1 MEYQSVTII
10 GGGLAGSEAAW
21 QMAESG
27 IRVHLYE
34 MRPHQKTP
42 AHQTDFLAELVCSN
56 SFKSIEPSKAS
67 GLLKQEMT
75 QMGSL
80 ILESAQKSKVPAGKA
95 LAVDRTLFSQ
105 YITQKISSHPKIQ
118 VLREECTE
126 IPKQGIVIL
135 ATGPLTSLALSQ
147 SIQEKLGENS
157 LYFYDAISP
166 IVTTESIDMNFCFE
180 ASRYE
185 AGSDYLNI
193 PLSKEQYTEFVQDLM
208 TGEKIEPKDFEKAAY
223 FEGCLPIEVMAQRG
237 FQTLAF
243 GPLKPVGLTDP
254 RSSAKPYA
262 VIQLRKENQS
272 GTLYNLV
279 GFQTKLTYSEQK
291 RIFQKILALKK
302 AVFVRLGSIHRN
314 TFIHSPLHL
323 NPYLQLKSEPRIF
336 FAGQITGVEGYME
349 STAMGL
355 LVGRYASQFVKDKPI
370 IPIPET
376 TAMGVLIHYIT
387 SYPHKNYQPMNI
399 NYGLFPPLHEKTP
412 KRDKKEALWL
422 RANKDL
428 SNWIHL

>member
-1 MEYQSVTII
+1 
-10 GGGLAGSEAAW
+10 
-21 QMAESG
+21 
-27 IRVHLYE
+27 
-34 MRPHQKTP
+34 
-42 AHQTDFLAELVCSN
+42 
-56 SFKSIEPSKAS
+56 
-67 GLLKQEMT
+67 MT

-223 FEGCLPIEVMAQRG
+223 FEGCL
-237 FQTLAF
+237 
-243 GPLKPVGLTDP
+243 D
-254 RSSAKPYA
+254 
-262 VIQLRKENQS
+262 RKS
-272 GTLYNLV
+272 V
-279 GFQTKLTYSEQK
+279 
-291 RIFQKILALKK
+291 
-302 AVFVRLGSIHRN
+302 V
-314 TFIHSPLHL
+314 
-323 NPYLQLKSEPRIF
+323 
-336 FAGQITGVEGYME
+336 
-349 STAMGL
+349 
-355 LVGRYASQFVKDKPI
+355 
-370 IPIPET
+370 
-376 TAMGVLIHYIT
+376 
-387 SYPHKNYQPMNI
+387 
-399 NYGLFPPLHEKTP
+399 
-412 KRDKKEALWL
+412 
-422 RANKDL
+422 
-428 SNWIHL
+428 